1 MTSDLS
7 PAGRT
12 SKVPLQPL
20 ALDMTSGEPAEHSKL
35 ARLLTNL
42 KSREKGRADPEM
54 APIRGLAGE
63 DAANK
68 VGVLAFEAG
77 QWGSA

>member
-1 MTSDLS
+1 M
-7 PAGRT
+7 
-12 SKVPLQPL
+12 PLQPL